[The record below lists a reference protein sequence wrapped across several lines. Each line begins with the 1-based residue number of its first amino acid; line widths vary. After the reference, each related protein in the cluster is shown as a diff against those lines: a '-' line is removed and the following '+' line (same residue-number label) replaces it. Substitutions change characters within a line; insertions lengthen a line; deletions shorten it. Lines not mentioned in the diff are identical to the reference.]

1 VFEFTPF
8 HTVEEPEIIMVSV
21 ALFFVCWFAGIFIF
35 GIADKFVKGILA
47 FFFDDGIK
55 QEV

>member
-1 VFEFTPF
+1 MFEFTPF

-35 GIADKFVKGILA
+35 GIADKFAKGILA